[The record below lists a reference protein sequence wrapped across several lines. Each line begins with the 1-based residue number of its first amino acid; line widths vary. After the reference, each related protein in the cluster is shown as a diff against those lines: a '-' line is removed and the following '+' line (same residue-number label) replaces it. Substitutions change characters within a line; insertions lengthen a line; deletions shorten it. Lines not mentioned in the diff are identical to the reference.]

1 MRKVAEI
8 VGVGEGEKKKE
19 FNLFLEEMEVDDM
32 PVVGRKFT
40 WYRPNGEARW
50 WGGNLHGI
58 GQMGRQEVQ

>member
-32 PVVGRKFT
+32 PVVG
-40 WYRPNGEARW
+40 
-50 WGGNLHGI
+50 GNLHSI